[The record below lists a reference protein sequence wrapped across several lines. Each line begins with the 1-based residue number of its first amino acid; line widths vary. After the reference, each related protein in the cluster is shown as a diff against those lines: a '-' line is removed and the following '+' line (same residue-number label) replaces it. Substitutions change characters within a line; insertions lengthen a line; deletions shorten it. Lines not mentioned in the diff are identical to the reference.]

1 MDETQLSNLHLTV
14 AAIVERQGQFLVVE
28 ELAGG
33 QLVINQPAGHVEPG
47 EELAD
52 AVIREVKEETAW
64 TFEPTAIIG
73 AYLWTHPVS
82 GEQLL
87 RAVYHGDVC
96 SHDSDQPLDE
106 GILRNLWLT
115 AEDLLK
121 RKPQLRSPMV
131 MRAIDDYL
139 AGIRHPVNMY
149 QHIAVEQLAEK
160 AAVV

>member
-1 MDETQLSNLHLTV
+1 MDESQLTKLHLTV
-14 AAIVERQGQFLVVE
+14 AAIVERQGEFLVVE

-47 EELAD
+47 EALAD

-73 AYLWTHPVS
+73 AYLWTQPVS
-82 GEQLL
+82 GEQFL
-87 RAVYHGDVC
+87 RAVYHGDIC
-96 SHDSDQPLDE
+96 SHDSEQPLDE

-115 AEDLLK
+115 PEDLLK
-121 RKPQLRSPMV
+121 RQTQLRSPMV